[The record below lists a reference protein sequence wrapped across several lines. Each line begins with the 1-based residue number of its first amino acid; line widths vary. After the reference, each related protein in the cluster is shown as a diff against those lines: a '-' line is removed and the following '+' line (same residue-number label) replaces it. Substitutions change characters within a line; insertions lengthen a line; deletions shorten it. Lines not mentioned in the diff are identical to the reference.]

1 MEPIA
6 PRSGGVPGRLLV
18 VPGASRSEITGRH
31 GDAVKVRVAA
41 PPEGGKANRAVVA
54 LIRKVTGCKTHLVSG
69 AGSRTKVV
77 SIDDIDPVT
86 AARLLGA

>member
-6 PRSGGVPGRLLV
+6 SRSGGVTVRLLV
-18 VPGASRSEITGRH
+18 VPGASRTEVKGRH

-41 PPEGGKANRAVVA
+41 PPEGGKANRAVIS
-54 LIRKVTGCKTHLVSG
+54 LIEDVTGCKARLVSG
-69 AGSRTKVV
+69 TGSRTKIVA
-77 SIDDIDPVT
+77 IDGIDRQT

>member
-6 PRSGGVPGRLLV
+6 PRSGGVTVRLLV
-18 VPGASRSEITGRH
+18 VPGASRTEVKGRH

-54 LIRKVTGCKTHLVSG
+54 LIEKVTGCRATLVSG
-69 AGSRTKVV
+69 AGSRSKVV
-77 SIDDIDPVT
+77 AIDGIDRQT